1 MKNRDLVSSSVMLV
15 VGLCFIAGGLRCS
28 LGQLTSPGAG
38 FFPLLTG
45 GVLSLLSAVLLVK
58 SILHP
63 DRAGQRED
71 FWLRPAS
78 SRKVLNA
85 LACLVFYLIA
95 LDFLGYIVTTFIFIL
110 SLFRWISAKRW
121 TTSLLA
127 ALILSMGSYLLF
139 KTGLGVSLPP
149 GVIKF

>member
-1 MKNRDLVSSSVMLV
+1 MLV
-15 VGLCFIAGGLRCS
+15 LGLCFIAGGLRCG

-45 GVLSLLSAVLLVK
+45 SVMSLLSAALLMK
-58 SILHP
+58 SILNR
-63 DRAGQRED
+63 DRAGQREN

-78 SRKVLNA
+78 SRKVLFA

-110 SLFRWISAKRW
+110 SLFRWISGKRW

-127 ALILSMGSYLLF
+127 ALILSVGSYLLF

-149 GVIKF
+149 GMIKFQG